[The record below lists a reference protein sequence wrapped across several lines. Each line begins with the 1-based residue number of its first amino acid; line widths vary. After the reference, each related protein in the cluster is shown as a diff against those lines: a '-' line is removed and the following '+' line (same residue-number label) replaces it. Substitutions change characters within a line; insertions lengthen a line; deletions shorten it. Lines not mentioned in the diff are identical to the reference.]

1 MNTNIQGQYEG
12 FDIAINGLKE
22 NRDTIKNIFDNV
34 KREFEEMPY
43 QSQEASKLRN
53 VFNQQTVTEFNKCCD
68 MIANYITCL
77 ENAKKEYLVANQE
90 TLN

>member
-1 MNTNIQGQYEG
+1 
-12 FDIAINGLKE
+12 
-22 NRDTIKNIFDNV
+22 
-34 KREFEEMPY
+34 MPY

-53 VFNQQTVTEFNKCCD
+53 IFNQQTVTEFNKCCD